1 MRRMTLQELDEASDA
16 YDACVSSAGLDDPF
30 CSASWWIIPS
40 LRAFHPA
47 RIPWIVGTADGRDG
61 FGALVFQETRLGRTL
76 LPFESGWGLASPIV
90 GSDPSQT
97 ASRVWDE
104 LLADAGS
111 WNALFLS
118 GLTRGGPVFSQLVR
132 LAGRRHRL
140 GLGEGTWRSMA
151 SLVGGEEGFLARR
164 TPHFRKNLRQDLRR
178 AGETFRFVHHT
189 DLDEPAALEAWRTIL
204 DIEERSWKGMQGS
217 GVTDGPMRAFYRA
230 MIPRLAHRGALRIT
244 LAYTGETAV
253 GYVLGGVFGDQYR
266 GLQFSFDDVFRRLS
280 LGNLLQ
286 WQTIRGLCAEPGIR
300 WYDLGTEKE
309 YKAAWAERRVE
320 TVALVIR

>member
-1 MRRMTLQELDEASDA
+1 
-16 YDACVSSAGLDDPF
+16 
-30 CSASWWIIPS
+30 
-40 LRAFHPA
+40 
-47 RIPWIVGTADGRDG
+47 
-61 FGALVFQETRLGRTL
+61 LVVQETRLGRTL

-90 GSDPSQT
+90 GADPART

-104 LLADAGS
+104 LLADAAS

-118 GLTRGGPVFSQLVR
+118 GLPRGGPVFSQLVR
-132 LAGRRHRL
+132 LAGRRFRL

-164 TPHFRKNLRQDLRR
+164 TAHFRKNLRQDVRR
-178 AGETFRFVHHT
+178 AGTTFRFVHHD
-189 DLDEPAALEAWRTIL
+189 DLDPAAALAAWATIL
-204 DIEERSWKGMQGS
+204 DIEARSWKGMEGS
-217 GVTDGPMRAFYRA
+217 GVTEGPMRAFYRQ
-230 MIPRLAHRGALRIT
+230 MIPRLAERRALRIT
-244 LAYTGETAV
+244 LAYAGETPV

-286 WQTIRGLCAEPGIR
+286 WATIRQLCAEPALR
-300 WYDLGTEKE
+300 WYDLGTEKA

>member
-1 MRRMTLQELDEASDA
+1 MTLPELDEASEA
-16 YDACVSSAGLDDPF
+16 YDACVRDAGLDDPF
-30 CSASWWIIPS
+30 CSASWWIVPS

-61 FGALVFQETRLGRTL
+61 FGALVLQETRLGRTM
-76 LPFESGWGLASPIV
+76 LPFESGWGLACPIV
-90 GSDPSQT
+90 GSDPART

-104 LLADAGS
+104 LLADASS

-132 LAGRRHRL
+132 LAGRRFRL

-178 AGETFRFVHHT
+178 AGDTFRFT
-189 DLDEPAALEAWRTIL
+189 FLDDADEATALEAWDAVL
-204 DIEERSWKGMQGS
+204 EIEERSWKGMAGS
-217 GVTDGPMRAFYRA
+217 GVTDGPMRAFYRQ
-230 MIPRLAHRGALRIT
+230 MIPRLARRGALRIT
-244 LAYTGETAV
+244 FAWSGDARV

-286 WQTIRGLCAEPGIR
+286 WATIRHLCADPSLR